1 MTDNLNEDSI
11 LIWDEPE
18 VNLNPKDKIVLA
30 DVRQPTKVAGKNHRD
45 VDFFSRPL
53 GVWGDTPPA
62 RLNRLGKYILDKIS
76 FAILRLICKI
86 KSATQQNFLHVLF

>member
-30 DVRQPTKVAGKNHRD
+30 DVRQPTKVTGKNHRD
-45 VDFFSRPL
+45 VDFFQDL
-53 GVWGDTPPA
+53 WGSGGIHPQ
-62 RLNRLGKYILDKIS
+62 RG
-76 FAILRLICKI
+76 
-86 KSATQQNFLHVLF
+86 